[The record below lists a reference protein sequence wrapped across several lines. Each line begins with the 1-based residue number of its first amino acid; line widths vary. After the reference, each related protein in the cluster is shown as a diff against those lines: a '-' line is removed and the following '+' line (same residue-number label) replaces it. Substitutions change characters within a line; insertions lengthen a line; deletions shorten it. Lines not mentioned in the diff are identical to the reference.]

1 MKLIKLTDE
10 NDRSHGD
17 TQWGKGVTHTAS
29 GQGNLCNYGWIHAY
43 EDLLV
48 GLMLNPVHANF
59 RRPHAWKSEG
69 SGEVKRD
76 HGLKIGV
83 TTLTT
88 LRRIAVPVI
97 TTEQRVRF
105 AILCAAEVYL
115 DSAWRRWA
123 QKWLDGFGRTGGTRA
138 LTASLYLDEPSVAAS
153 KAKEAAL
160 SALMAARAWIEGEPA
175 ATATAAARAARLAAE
190 DAATA
195 AARAARAARL
205 AAEDVAEAAAD
216 AAAEATEAR
225 AAARVAAVDEQRT
238 NPLDLPAL
246 ARLAVSKKRIVLAK
260 MPRTRNSLRRLD
272 RDTVTSARSRSRS
285 KGDAGRGAPVGPC
298 PRARGRNRGTRKPGA
313 RRESRGRTC

>member
-190 DAATA
+190 D
-195 AARAARAARL
+195 
-205 AAEDVAEAAAD
+205 VAEAAAD

-285 KGDAGRGAPVGPC
+285 KGDAGR
-298 PRARGRNRGTRKPGA
+298 
-313 RRESRGRTC
+313 